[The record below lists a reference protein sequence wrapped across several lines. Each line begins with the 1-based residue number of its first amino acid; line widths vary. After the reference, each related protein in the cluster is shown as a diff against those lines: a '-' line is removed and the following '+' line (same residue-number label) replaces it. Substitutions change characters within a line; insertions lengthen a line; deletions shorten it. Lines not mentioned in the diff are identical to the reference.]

1 MAKYFGTDGIRGKAY
16 EFLSFDLASRV
27 GNALKVLENNT
38 LVIARDTRESGEM
51 LVGAIKNGA
60 MSAGI
65 NVMDFGVLPTP
76 LLSLLSKTQKA
87 IGVMV
92 TASHNP
98 YYDNG
103 IKVFLLGNKLNPDV
117 EAKLEFLI
125 DNPNSLTIGF
135 DKGIEQ
141 VAFDFLPLYLEL
153 FSSQIIKT
161 NLSIGLDLANGA
173 TCATAK
179 QVFKHISDDISYLGD
194 TPNGKNINDM
204 VGSTHPEAL
213 IDLIL
218 KHKLD
223 LGFAFDGDG
232 DRVMMVD
239 RYGSVY
245 DGDFMI
251 YIIALYLHK
260 KGLLKHDTVVLTKMS
275 NLGIIKSLNDNS
287 IKVIQA
293 DIGDKFV
300 LEAMES
306 GDYVLGGE
314 NSGHIINRLLL
325 DTGDG
330 VLNAAY
336 LVKLIVESEKSLQ
349 DMVKKIKLYPDKLV
363 NLRNYDKQLVNH
375 PEVINKVEMIKSR
388 LGEDGKILVR
398 SSGTEPLIRISVSAP
413 TMEIVDQAI
422 QDVVS
427 VFDKLN
433 TK

>member
-1 MAKYFGTDGIRGKAY
+1 MGSYFGTDGIRGKAY
-16 EFLSFDLASRV
+16 EFLSFDLATRV
-27 GNALKVLENNT
+27 GNALQVLQNLT

-51 LVGAIKNGA
+51 LVDAIKKGA
-60 MSAGI
+60 MSSGI

-76 LLSLLSKTQKA
+76 LLSHLSKTQAA

-103 IKVFLLGNKLNPDV
+103 IKVFILGCKLNQED
-117 EAKLEFLI
+117 EAKLESLI
-125 DNPNSLTIGF
+125 DNPHQSYGGSE
-135 DKGIEQ
+135 KGIELE
-141 VAFDFLPLYLEL
+141 AYDPLPIYLDLYTSH
-153 FSSQIIKT
+153 FIKT
-161 NLSIGLDLANGA
+161 DLLIGLDLANGA

-179 QVFKHISDDISYLGD
+179 HIFSRFSDKISYIGD
-194 TPNGKNINDM
+194 TPDGKNINNM

-213 IDLIL
+213 INMVI
-218 KHKLD
+218 KHKLN

-232 DRVMMVD
+232 DRLMMVD
-239 RYGSVY
+239 CDGTVY

-251 YIIALYLHK
+251 YIIALYLRK

-287 IKVIQA
+287 VKVIQA
-293 DIGDKFV
+293 DIGDKYV
-300 LEAMES
+300 LEEMES

-314 NSGHIINRLLL
+314 NSGHIINRIFL

-349 DMVKKIKLYPDKLV
+349 EMVKGIKLYPDKLL

-375 PEVINKVEMIKSR
+375 PEVINKVKEIKER
-388 LGEDGKILVR
+388 LGENGKILVR

-413 TMEIVDQAI
+413 TMEIVDQSI
-422 QDVVS
+422 HDVVS
-427 VFDKLN
+427 IIEKLH